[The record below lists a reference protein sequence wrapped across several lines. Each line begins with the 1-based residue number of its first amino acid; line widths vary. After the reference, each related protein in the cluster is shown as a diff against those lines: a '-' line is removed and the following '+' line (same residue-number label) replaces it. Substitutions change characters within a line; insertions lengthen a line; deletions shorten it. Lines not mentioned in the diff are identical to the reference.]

1 MRCHAHHLIFTP
13 LSSFSHRRARA
24 DARRNTHQI
33 LDSAAELLATDP
45 LASLDRVAAHAH
57 VSRTTLYHHFPGR
70 DALLDALTDRS
81 VSEVCSALQ
90 SARPTEGTAVEAMQ
104 RVLKSAWQVVG
115 RYRGLLS
122 INPRRLGRDELRRRL
137 GPAVQPIRAL
147 VIRGQRSREFD
158 TTLPPDWLVGLLID
172 MIHAAGAQVSE
183 GTMDTTTAE
192 QALLRSATAVLTSC
206 R

>member
-1 MRCHAHHLIFTP
+1 M
-13 LSSFSHRRARA
+13 SSFSHRPARA
-24 DARRNTHQI
+24 DARRNTGQI

-45 LASLDRVAAHAH
+45 LTSLDRVAAHAH

-81 VSEVCSALQ
+81 ISEVRSALQ
-90 SARPTEGTAVEAMQ
+90 SARPTEGTAAEAMQ
-104 RVLKSAWQVVG
+104 RALKSAWQVVG

-137 GPAVQPIRAL
+137 GPAVQPIHSL

-158 TTLPPDWLVGLLID
+158 TTLPPDWLLGLLID
-172 MIHAAGAQVSE
+172 MIHAASAQVSE

-192 QALLRSATAVLTSC
+192 QALLRSATAVLTSG